1 MRFNQCL
8 QFGMVMF
15 GITLFGCSSNRVSVT
30 IPVEKIQ
37 DRMEIATTLEETND
51 QYFVSQA
58 LFDDLE
64 ASASKISDN
73 PADVE
78 EFKSLLEELKK
89 CKPEDEEQIKSITAK
104 MAGCLE
110 IPEKFQPP
118 FVRNNKK

>member
-1 MRFNQCL
+1 
-8 QFGMVMF
+8 MVLF
-15 GITLFGCSSNRVSVT
+15 GITLFGCSSNRVSVS
-30 IPVEKIQ
+30 IPVETIQ
-37 DRMEIATTLEETND
+37 DRMALSTMLEETHDN
-51 QYFVSQA
+51 FFISKA

-64 ASASKISDN
+64 AGAAKVSDN

-89 CKPEDEEQIKSITAK
+89 CKPADEEKIASLTAK

>member
-8 QFGMVMF
+8 QLSMVLL
-15 GITLFGCSSNRVSVT
+15 GLTLFGCSSNRVSVS

-37 DRMEIATTLEETND
+37 ERMEIATTLEETND
-51 QYFVSQA
+51 QFFVSKA
-58 LFDDLE
+58 LFNDLE
-64 ASASKISDN
+64 AAADKVSDN
-73 PADVE
+73 PADVD

-89 CKPEDEEQIKSITAK
+89 CEPEDEEEIKSITAK

-118 FVRNNKK
+118 FVRENKK

>member
-8 QFGMVMF
+8 QLGMVLF
-15 GITLFGCSSNRVSVT
+15 GLTLFGCSSNRVSVS

-37 DRMEIATTLEETND
+37 ERMEIATTLEETND
-51 QYFVSQA
+51 QYFVSKA
-58 LFDDLE
+58 LFNDLE
-64 ASASKISDN
+64 AAADKVSDN
-73 PADVE
+73 PADVD

-89 CKPEDEEQIKSITAK
+89 CEPEDEEKIKSITAK

-118 FVRNNKK
+118 FVRENKK

>member
-8 QFGMVMF
+8 QLGMVLL
-15 GITLFGCSSNRVSVT
+15 GLTLFWCSSNRVSVS

-37 DRMEIATTLEETND
+37 ERMEIATTLEETND
-51 QYFVSQA
+51 QYFVSKA
-58 LFDDLE
+58 LFNDLE
-64 ASASKISDN
+64 AAADKVSDN
-73 PADVE
+73 PADVD

-89 CKPEDEEQIKSITAK
+89 CEPEDEEKIKSITAK

-118 FVRNNKK
+118 FVRENKK

>member
-8 QFGMVMF
+8 QLGMVLL
-15 GITLFGCSSNRVSVT
+15 GLALFGCSSNRVSVS

-37 DRMEIATTLEETND
+37 ERMEIATTLEETND
-51 QYFVSQA
+51 QYFVSKA
-58 LFDDLE
+58 LFNDLE
-64 ASASKISDN
+64 AAADKVSDN
-73 PADVE
+73 PADVD

-89 CKPEDEEQIKSITAK
+89 CEPEDEEKIKSITAK

-118 FVRNNKK
+118 FVRENKK

>member
-8 QFGMVMF
+8 QLGMVLL
-15 GITLFGCSSNRVSVT
+15 GLTLFGCSSNRVSVS

-37 DRMEIATTLEETND
+37 ERMEIATTLEETND
-51 QYFVSQA
+51 QFFVSKA
-58 LFDDLE
+58 LFNDLE
-64 ASASKISDN
+64 AAADKVSDN
-73 PADVE
+73 PADVD

-89 CKPEDEEQIKSITAK
+89 CEPEDEEKIKSITAK

-118 FVRNNKK
+118 FVRENKK

>member
-1 MRFNQCL
+1 MRFNQRL
-8 QFGMVMF
+8 QFGMLLF
-15 GITLFGCSSNRVSVT
+15 GLTFFGCSSNRVSVT

-37 DRMEIATTLEETND
+37 ERMEIATTLEETND
-51 QYFVSQA
+51 QYFVSKA

-64 ASASKISDN
+64 AAADKISDN
-73 PADVE
+73 PTDVE

-89 CKPEDEEQIKSITAK
+89 CKPEDEEQIKSITGK

-118 FVRNNKK
+118 FVRENKK